1 MLETILT
8 VVITMIIVMLC
19 GFAYGYLSEKHRR
32 RK

>member
-8 VVITMIIVMLC
+8 VVITMIVVMICGIVYNYMT
-19 GFAYGYLSEKHRR
+19 SK